1 MNLSDIKQIRLTNI
15 KTEGKAIVEATV
27 ENVYALDVL
36 QAEYR
41 AEKFLALV
49 AKDNGEVVSTDR
61 WEVLKAGD
69 GNLETW
75 TIKFTA
81 S

>member
-49 AKDNGEVVSTDR
+49 AKDNGEVVSADR

>member
-1 MNLSDIKQIRLTNI
+1 MNLSDIKQIRLTDV
-15 KTEGKAIVEATV
+15 KTNGKAIVEATV

-49 AKDNGEVVSTDR
+49 AKDSGEVVSTDR
-61 WEVLKAGD
+61 WEVVKAGD